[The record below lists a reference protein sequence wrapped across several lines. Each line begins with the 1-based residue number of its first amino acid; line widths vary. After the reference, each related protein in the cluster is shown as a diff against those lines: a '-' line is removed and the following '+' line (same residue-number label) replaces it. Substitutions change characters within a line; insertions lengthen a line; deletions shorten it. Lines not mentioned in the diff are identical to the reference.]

1 MTTIPA
7 KNIYFLSD
15 FHLGT
20 PDASSSLERE
30 KRIVQFLDGIKND
43 AKEIEVYVKETYGL
57 PPSIFKKIVKSS
69 LTLNDP
75 TDEVIDELSLI
86 REIAQSE

>member
-1 MTTIPA
+1 MKSSEILRA
-7 KNIYFLSD
+7 IYNDKEVLKKVRKSVDDYAMNIVSM
-15 FHLGT
+15 
-20 PDASSSLERE
+20 
-30 KRIVQFLDGIKND
+30 KQIKND
-43 AKEIEVYVKETYGL
+43 AKEIEVYVKDTYGL

-69 LTLNDP
+69 LIINDP